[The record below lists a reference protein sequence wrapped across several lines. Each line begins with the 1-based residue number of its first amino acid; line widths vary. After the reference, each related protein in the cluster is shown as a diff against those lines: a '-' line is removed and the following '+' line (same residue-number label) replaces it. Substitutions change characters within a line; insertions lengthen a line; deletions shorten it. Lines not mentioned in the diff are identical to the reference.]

1 VTVSSSS
8 APQKHV
14 LCTGI
19 AVLDML
25 FRVERFPKP
34 EVKTQASDFR
44 TVAGG
49 NAANAAVAI
58 AHLGARASF
67 TGPLGGPAG
76 TDTVGDT
83 LLKLIAEEGIDVTNC
98 PRVDGVPSP
107 ISAISIDGRGE
118 RAIAN
123 FRDERLAQTRPA
135 DPDALVANADAVIAD
150 NRFPAYVRDVCVAAR
165 KRGIPVVLDADE
177 PRPDSIELLSIVS
190 HVVFS
195 AEGLRAT
202 AGTDHL
208 GRALVDISKQTRS
221 FVAVTD
227 GANGQCRRYTRRR
240 RHIPRRVHVDAGRAG
255 ERAPRDALC
264 GRNRGTQ
271 MHALWRHSGRT
282 GACRSGSV
290 SREAEI
296 ATVTRIPHAPGILLM
311 RP

>member
-1 VTVSSSS
+1 VSSSS

-208 GRALVDISKQTRS
+208 GRALVDISKQTTS

-227 GANGQCRRYTRRR
+227 GANDVLWLDDDGELRQIPAYKVNVVDTLGAGDTFHGAFTLMLAEQVSVRPAMRFAAATAALKCTRYGGILGAPSRAE
-240 RHIPRRVHVDAGRAG
+240 VDAFLQKN
-255 ERAPRDALC
+255 E
-264 GRNRGTQ
+264 
-271 MHALWRHSGRT
+271 
-282 GACRSGSV
+282 
-290 SREAEI
+290 
-296 ATVTRIPHAPGILLM
+296 
-311 RP
+311 

>member
-1 VTVSSSS
+1 VSSSS

-44 TVAGG
+44 AVAGG

-150 NRFPAYVRDVCVAAR
+150 NRFPAYVRDVCIAAR
-165 KRGIPVVLDADE
+165 KRGLPVVLDADE

-208 GRALVDISKQTRS
+208 GRALVDISKQTTS

-227 GANGQCRRYTRRR
+227 GANDVLWLDDDGDLRQIPAYKVNVVDTLGAGDTFHGAFTLMLAELMSVRPAMRFAAATAALKCTRY
-240 RHIPRRVHVDAGRAG
+240 G
-255 ERAPRDALC
+255 
-264 GRNRGTQ
+264 
-271 MHALWRHSGRT
+271 
-282 GACRSGSV
+282 
-290 SREAEI
+290 
-296 ATVTRIPHAPGILLM
+296 GILGAPTRADVEAFLKTHD
-311 RP
+311 

>member
-1 VTVSSSS
+1 VSSSS
-8 APQKHV
+8 ALQKHV

-25 FRVERFPKP
+25 FRVERFPRP
-34 EVKTQASDFR
+34 DVKTQASDFR
-44 TVAGG
+44 AVAGG

-202 AGTDHL
+202 AGTDSL
-208 GRALVDISKQTRS
+208 GRGLVDISKQTKS

-227 GANGQCRRYTRRR
+227 GANDVLWLDDDGELRQIPAFKVDVVDTLGAGDTFHGAFTLMLAEQVSVRPAMRFAAATAALKCTRYGGILGAPSRAE
-240 RHIPRRVHVDAGRAG
+240 VDAFLQKN
-255 ERAPRDALC
+255 E
-264 GRNRGTQ
+264 
-271 MHALWRHSGRT
+271 
-282 GACRSGSV
+282 
-290 SREAEI
+290 
-296 ATVTRIPHAPGILLM
+296 
-311 RP
+311 

>member
-1 VTVSSSS
+1 
-8 APQKHV
+8 
-14 LCTGI
+14 
-19 AVLDML
+19 
-25 FRVERFPKP
+25 
-34 EVKTQASDFR
+34 
-44 TVAGG
+44 
-49 NAANAAVAI
+49 
-58 AHLGARASF
+58 
-67 TGPLGGPAG
+67 
-76 TDTVGDT
+76 
-83 LLKLIAEEGIDVTNC
+83 VTNC

-202 AGTDHL
+202 AGTDSL
-208 GRALVDISKQTRS
+208 GRGLVDISKQTRS

-227 GANGQCRRYTRRR
+227 GANDVLWLDDDGELRQIPAYKVDVVDTLGAGDTFHGAFTLMLAEQASARPAMRFAAATAALKCTRYGGILGAPSRAE
-240 RHIPRRVHVDAGRAG
+240 VDAFLQKN
-255 ERAPRDALC
+255 E
-264 GRNRGTQ
+264 
-271 MHALWRHSGRT
+271 
-282 GACRSGSV
+282 
-290 SREAEI
+290 
-296 ATVTRIPHAPGILLM
+296 
-311 RP
+311 